1 MSVMPMLIFFSIC
14 AHKRVII
21 IIFMT
26 TTENE
31 ISEIHVLGMVKNQY
45 WYEMY
50 NMKIPSLACQ
60 TFEGGSMKKYC

>member
-1 MSVMPMLIFFSIC
+1 
-14 AHKRVII
+14 
-21 IIFMT
+21 MT